1 MFYIQSYL
9 RDTKKFSYSPLYS
22 VSKTIYYCLNW
33 YLLLSFKN
41 CLKKPHPAPK
51 HKPKHPK
58 HECQTGNLCIYQVQP
73 KLPLSSFFKK
83 HLAGNYYHGSKHMQ
97 NTSSFSLMFY
107 HTGVLYLPH
116 QQNPSTVS
124 VSETKPV
131 IPPE

>member
-1 MFYIQSYL
+1 MFHIQSYL
-9 RDTKKFSYSPLYS
+9 RDTKRFSYSPLYS

-33 YLLLSFKN
+33 YPLLSFKN
-41 CLKKPHPAPK
+41 GLKNPTPPQN
-51 HKPKHPK
+51 KPKHPK

-83 HLAGNYYHGSKHMQ
+83 HLAGNCYHGSKHMQ